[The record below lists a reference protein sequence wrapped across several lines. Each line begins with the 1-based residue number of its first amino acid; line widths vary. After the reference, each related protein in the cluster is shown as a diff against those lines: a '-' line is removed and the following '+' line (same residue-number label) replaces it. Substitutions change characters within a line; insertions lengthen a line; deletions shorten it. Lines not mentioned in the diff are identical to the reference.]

1 MLNIDK
7 LIEAIELQKL
17 AEFDMCVWRIDHS
30 CGTSACIGGTAEI
43 LMSQSMV
50 TLHRQEDDAFE
61 WIIEG
66 IAAENIISADHEKFE
81 EMKDSL
87 FYTTNAEGFD
97 KDLEDITA
105 EDAVKTLKHLRDTG
119 EVLWRQD

>member
-61 WIIEG
+61 WIEG
-66 IAAENIISADHEKFE
+66 IAAEDIISADHEKFE